1 MLFAEAKPICVELT
15 VGVRSRRVWPPW
27 PFCACAF
34 VARPTASR
42 QRQRRIN
49 RRGRNIVVLRNSG
62 VPKFGAKNTTMYY
75 SENPSTRRKTMI
87 SHTRS
92 LSLLAALSVLC
103 FTGAAFAQIQT
114 PRPSQ
119 KASVMQ
125 RIGVTDVTITYS
137 RPGVKGRQIGGDP
150 LPEQKAQ
157 GDATLDNQNER
168 LKGAPIVPWGHVWRT
183 GANEATQFVVTD
195 DVLINGQK
203 LAAGSYSLHTI
214 PTKDEWTIVFN
225 GTANQWGSF
234 NYDPAKDTLRVKVKP
249 QWVADSQE
257 WLEYTFDPVT
267 DNSAQVNIS
276 WEKVRVP
283 FTVEV
288 PDVSAITLA
297 KLKAAV
303 SGAKP
308 DDWRTPM
315 QAGAYLLNNNNPADD
330 ALGMTWLDQSI
341 KIKETFQNLS
351 VKANAL
357 YKAGKKEE
365 AVALGEQAVQRGKA
379 DKVDTANF
387 EKRLADMKAGKI

>member
-1 MLFAEAKPICVELT
+1 MSSLKRAHISFFAT
-15 VGVRSRRVWPPW
+15 
-27 PFCACAF
+27 
-34 VARPTASR
+34 
-42 QRQRRIN
+42 
-49 RRGRNIVVLRNSG
+49 
-62 VPKFGAKNTTMYY
+62 
-75 SENPSTRRKTMI
+75 
-87 SHTRS
+87 
-92 LSLLAALSVLC
+92 LLVLC
-103 FTGAAFAQIQT
+103 FAVSALGQIT
-114 PRPSQ
+114 VPRPSQ

-125 RIGVTDVTITYS
+125 TIGVTDVSITYS
-137 RPGVKGRQIGGDP
+137 RPGVKGRKIWGDP
-150 LPEQKAQ
+150 TAEQASTK
-157 GDATLDNQNER
+157 GEATLDNQNVR
-168 LKGAPIVPWGHVWRT
+168 PKDAAIVPWGHMWRT

-203 LAAGSYSLHTI
+203 LAAGSYSLHSI